1 MSNLPSD
8 PTHVKL
14 VAMRHRKKSSKRR
27 VALWAIA
34 RLSFALGTFVVTFGL
49 FLGIVTAVK
58 ANFGEGVVISII
70 SLLIAITL
78 WTTGIYL
85 FRKAR
90 GAEEPKEGDWREKQ

>member
-1 MSNLPSD
+1 M
-8 PTHVKL
+8 
-14 VAMRHRKKSSKRR
+14 
-27 VALWAIA
+27 WAIA
-34 RLSFALGTFVVTFGL
+34 RLNFALGTFVVTFGL

-58 ANFGEGVVISII
+58 ANLGEGVVIGVI

-90 GAEEPKEGDWREKQ
+90 GPEEPQESDWREKQ